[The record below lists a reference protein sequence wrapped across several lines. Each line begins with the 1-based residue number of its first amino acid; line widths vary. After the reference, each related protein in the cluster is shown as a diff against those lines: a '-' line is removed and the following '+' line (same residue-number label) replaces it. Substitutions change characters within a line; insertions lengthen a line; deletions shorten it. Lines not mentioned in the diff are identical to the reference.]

1 MDKINWLPEENG
13 LAGGFEAA
21 GFLRLL
27 GVPSLHNVELLVR
40 ETAQNSWDARA
51 NKAIVEM
58 QFIGKQFDKGSTE
71 HTALVEKFFS
81 HKPKKNQF
89 PSLSGSLEKSSI
101 PILVIRDSETKG
113 LGGVTNARSVGQ
125 ENATNRYRRFLL
137 NIGEQG
143 YKEHGGGAYGYGRS
157 ICFSASF
164 SHTAIIYSRTKD
176 DLKDYE
182 SRLIGVG
189 YGNQFALNDTNHNG
203 RHWWT
208 TSDTI
213 GSPIT
218 GEMADSIA
226 EELGLQ
232 PYKRKESGTTI
243 MIIDPDLGTDLADA
257 MRSIALSIETH
268 LWPKYVD
275 LSSSGRP
282 PQMKFAVTHLGKD
295 VQIRKPSDID
305 PLKHYVRAFSSS
317 IKRNS
322 ERATHVDLHDPGL
335 KHTAIFL
342 RPDQRSNPIGQL
354 SVSSFPK
361 NSEPLIDPD
370 TSETSYM
377 QSKLSSLNSHVVL
390 LRDPDL
396 VITYEAIKPNDDS
409 TIGTAGVFKADPS
422 SNENLRK
429 SEPPAHDSWSEG
441 HQNPEVN
448 KTTRAVHRNIKRFIE
463 SQVNPNTEIRP
474 TESTADNSHASVISK
489 HIGSLIWNEVMIG
502 GGNLTPGGGGG
513 AGGAGGGGGGG
524 GAKNPKIE
532 KPKLALTDGQPS
544 LIWKIKF
551 PSDRNAKSV
560 KWQIELQLASGDGN
574 KFESI
579 ETELEIPK
587 FVKNSDKNLVLKNKH
602 SLEFTHKGTEE
613 TIEVCAIV
621 DKGTMVTIDIQK
633 VGNKS

>member
-27 GVPSLHNVELLVR
+27 GVPSLHNVELLAR
-40 ETAQNSWDARA
+40 ETAQNSWDARSGG
-51 NKAIVEM
+51 AIVEM
-58 QFIGKQFDKGSTE
+58 QFIGKQLEKGSTE
-71 HTALVEKFFS
+71 HAALVEKFFS
-81 HKPKKNQF
+81 HKPKKSHF
-89 PSLSGSLEKSSI
+89 PSLLESLEKLSI
-101 PILVIRDSETKG
+101 PILVIRDSATKG

-176 DLKDYE
+176 DLDEYE

-189 YGNQFALNDTNHNG
+189 YGNQFPLNETNHNG

-208 TSDTI
+208 NSDTI

-218 GEMADSIA
+218 GDTADSIA
-226 EELGLQ
+226 GELGLQ
-232 PYKRKESGTTI
+232 PYRSKESGTTI
-243 MIIDPDLGTDLADA
+243 MIIDPNLGIDLADA
-257 MRSIALSIETH
+257 MSAIALSIETH

-282 PQMKFAVTHLGKD
+282 PQMKFVVTHLGREI
-295 VQIRKPSDID
+295 QIRKPSEID

-317 IKRNS
+317 LKRNN
-322 ERATHVDLHDPGL
+322 ERATNVDLHDPGL
-335 KHTAIFL
+335 KHTAVFL

-361 NSEPLIDPD
+361 NSDLLIDPD

-377 QSKLSSLNSHVVL
+377 QAKLSSLNSHVVL

-396 VITYEAIKPNDDS
+396 VISYESIKPNDDS

-441 HQNPEVN
+441 HENAEVN
-448 KTTRAVHRNIKRFIE
+448 KTTRAVHRNLKRFIE
-463 SQVNPNTEIRP
+463 SQINPNTEIRP
-474 TESTADNSHASVISK
+474 AESTADNSHASVISK
-489 HIGSLIWNEVMIG
+489 HIGSLIWNEVMMG
-502 GGNLTPGGGGG
+502 GGDLTPGGKAITGGG
-513 AGGAGGGGGGG
+513 GGGGGGG

-532 KPKLALTDGQPS
+532 KPKLALTDDQPS

-560 KWQIELQLASGDGN
+560 KWEIELQLASGDGN

-579 ETELEIPK
+579 DAELDLPK
-587 FVKNSDKNLVLKNKH
+587 FAKNSYKNLVLKNRHKF
-602 SLEFTHKGTEE
+602 EFTHKGAEE

>member
-1 MDKINWLPEENG
+1 MDKVNWLPEENG

-40 ETAQNSWDARA
+40 ETAQNSWDARLG
-51 NKAIVEM
+51 KATVEM
-58 QFIGKQFDKGSTE
+58 QFIGKQIDKGSDE
-71 HTALVEKFFS
+71 HTALIDRFFS
-81 HKPKKNQF
+81 NKPKKSHF
-89 PSLSGSLEKSSI
+89 PSLFNALEKISI

-125 ENATNRYRRFLL
+125 QNATNRYRRFLL

-176 DLKDYE
+176 DLDKYE

-189 YGNQFALNDTNHNG
+189 YGNQFALNETNHNG

-218 GEMADSIA
+218 GDSADSLA
-226 EELGLQ
+226 EDLGLK
-232 PYKRKESGTTI
+232 PYKPKESGTTI
-243 MIIDPDLGTDLADA
+243 MIIDPDLGNDLADA
-257 MRSIALSIETH
+257 MNAIALSIETH
-268 LWPKYVD
+268 LWPKYAE
-275 LSSSGRP
+275 LSNSSGK
-282 PQMKFAVTHLGKD
+282 PQMRFYVTHLGREIK
-295 VQIRKPSDID
+295 VRKPNDID
-305 PLKHYVRAFSSS
+305 PLKHYVRAFNSTL
-317 IKRNS
+317 KRNE
-322 ERATHVDLHDPGL
+322 ERATDVDLHDPGL

-361 NSEPLIDPD
+361 HSDFLIDPD

-377 QSKLSSLNSHVVL
+377 QAKLTSLNSHVVL

-396 VITYEAIKPNDDS
+396 VISYESIKPNDDS

-422 SNENLRK
+422 SNENLRL
-429 SEPPAHDSWSEG
+429 SEPPAHDSWSEA

-448 KTTRAVHRNIKRFIE
+448 RITRAIHRNLKRFIE
-463 SQVNPNTEIRP
+463 SQINPNAETQSTE
-474 TESTADNSHASVISK
+474 TTADNSHASVISK
-489 HIGSLIWNEVMIG
+489 HIGSLIWNEVMLG
-502 GGNLTPGGGGG
+502 GGSMTTTGGGSGGGSGGSGGGGG
-513 AGGAGGGGGGG
+513 SR
-524 GAKNPKIE
+524 NPKIE
-532 KPKLALTDGQPS
+532 KPKLVLTDNQPS
-544 LIWKIKF
+544 LNWKIMF
-551 PSDRNAKSV
+551 PSDANAKSV
-560 KWQIELQLASGDGN
+560 KWIIELQLASGDGN
-574 KFESI
+574 KFESL
-579 ETELEIPK
+579 ETDQELPK
-587 FVKNSDKNLVLKNKH
+587 FLNNPHKSLIMKSDHKF
-602 SLEFTHKGTEE
+602 EFTHNGAEE
-613 TIEVCAIV
+613 TLEICAIV
-621 DKGTMVTIDIQK
+621 EKGTMVTIDIQK
-633 VGNKS
+633 IGDKS